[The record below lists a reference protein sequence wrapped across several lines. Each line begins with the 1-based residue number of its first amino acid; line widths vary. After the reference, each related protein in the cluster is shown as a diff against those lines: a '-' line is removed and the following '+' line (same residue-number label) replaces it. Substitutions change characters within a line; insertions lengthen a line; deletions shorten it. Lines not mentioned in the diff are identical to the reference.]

1 MKTATKTKL
10 KTLAADALFITL
22 GSACFAVSVVM
33 FSAPNRIA
41 PGGATGL
48 ATLMQYLWGLPIGVM
63 TLVINIPLLLA
74 GAKRLGRSFLLHT
87 LAGLGIS
94 SVLTD
99 LLDPIIPAYE
109 GDRLL
114 VCLFGGA
121 LCGLGLGLIL
131 SRGGTTGGS
140 EILARLLELRFPHIS
155 IGRLLLLV
163 DAVVIALSG
172 VVYRQLDSVLYAVLF
187 AFVNSLV
194 TDRLVYGGRRGKMA
208 LILTDRQEE
217 IPAGIMQTLER
228 GATLLQASGGYTGK
242 PRQMI
247 LCAIRREEAFALRRL
262 VFSVDANAFFMM
274 LSTDEVRGFG
284 FLDPDAK

>member
-1 MKTATKTKL
+1 MKPATKTKL

-22 GSACFAVSVVM
+22 GGACFAVSVVM

-48 ATLMQYLWGLPIGVM
+48 ATLIQYLWGLPIGVM

-94 SVLTD
+94 AVLTD

-155 IGRLLLLV
+155 IGRLLLIV

-172 VVYRQLDSVLYAVLF
+172 VVYRQIDSVLYAVLF

-217 IPAGIMQTLER
+217 ITAGIMQTLER

-262 VFSVDANAFFMM
+262 VFSTDPNAFFMM

-284 FLDPDAK
+284 FLDPDTK

>member
-1 MKTATKTKL
+1 MKPATKTKL

-22 GSACFAVSVVM
+22 GGACFAVSVVM

-87 LAGLGIS
+87 LAGLGVS
-94 SVLTD
+94 AVLTD

-155 IGRLLLLV
+155 IGRLLLIV

-208 LILTDRQEE
+208 MILTDRQEE
-217 IPAGIMQTLER
+217 ITAGIMQTLER

-247 LCAIRREEAFALRRL
+247 LCAIRREEAFTLRRL
-262 VFSVDANAFFMM
+262 VFSTDPNAFFMM

-284 FLDPDAK
+284 FLDPNTK

>member
-217 IPAGIMQTLER
+217 ITAGIMQTLER

>member
-1 MKTATKTKL
+1 MKPATKTKL

-22 GSACFAVSVVM
+22 GGTCFAVSVVM

-48 ATLMQYLWGLPIGVM
+48 ATLIQYLWGLPIGVM

-94 SVLTD
+94 AVLTD

-140 EILARLLELRFPHIS
+140 EILARLLELQFPHIS
-155 IGRLLLLV
+155 IGRLLLIV

-172 VVYRQLDSVLYAVLF
+172 VVYRQIDSVLYAVLF

-194 TDRLVYGGRRGKMA
+194 TDRLVYGGRRGKIAM
-208 LILTDRQEE
+208 ILTDRQEE
-217 IPAGIMQTLER
+217 ITAGIMQTLER

-262 VFSVDANAFFMM
+262 VFSTDPNAFFMM

-284 FLDPDAK
+284 FLDPDTK

>member
-1 MKTATKTKL
+1 MKPATKTKL

-22 GSACFAVSVVM
+22 GGTCFAVSVVM

-94 SVLTD
+94 AVLTD

-155 IGRLLLLV
+155 IGRLLLIV

-172 VVYRQLDSVLYAVLF
+172 VVYRQIDSVLYAVLF

-194 TDRLVYGGRRGKMA
+194 TDRLVYGGRRGKIAM
-208 LILTDRQEE
+208 ILTDRQEE
-217 IPAGIMQTLER
+217 ITAGIMQTLER

-262 VFSVDANAFFMM
+262 VFSTDPNAFFMM

-284 FLDPDAK
+284 FLDPDTK